1 MFDET
6 GNLPYTIP
14 SMESR
19 YLIEDIERMLKV
31 SRKTYYNWEKAGKV
45 PKAKRDPMS
54 NFRYWTEEDLR
65 KLKKISGRG

>member
-1 MFDET
+1 MFDEPD
-6 GNLPYTIP
+6 NLPYTIP
-14 SMESR
+14 SMERR

-54 NFRYWTEEDLR
+54 NFRYWTEEELR
-65 KLKKISGRG
+65 RLKKITGRG